1 MATRPVDNLSAHQF
15 AAAPDAVE
23 PVDFPSLKRSR
34 TLKDE
39 EAERNEIKSGRG
51 LIEGGGRGLIEGGG
65 RGWAGS
71 DSRWVGDN

>member
-51 LIEGGGRGLIEGGG
+51 LIEGGGGGAG
-65 RGWAGS
+65 GAGS
-71 DSRWVGDN
+71 ESRGVGDN